1 MGWSATRQVG
11 GRASKGKDTAAGVP
25 RTIWGASLKSVCIKQ
40 GRENWKVSGLWG
52 GKPAGKK

>member
-1 MGWSATRQVG
+1 MRQVG

-52 GKPAGKK
+52 GKPAGRK